1 MLVSE
6 NKFFKDNKIT
16 RARRA
21 SKSARVNYTRVTAL
35 HSSYMRTRNFF
46 HVRY

>member
-6 NKFFKDNKIT
+6 NKFFKDNEII

-21 SKSARVNYTRVTAL
+21 SKSARVNYTRVTTL
-35 HSSYMRTRNFF
+35 QPCYMRTRNFF